1 MKTNKFL
8 TLILSFV
15 AVIAITSCVEDDD
28 FTVPSSLGNEENA
41 ALATLLET
49 STEVDMTFVQGL
61 YTSGTAPEQITAD
74 IYVKGYVSS
83 SDATG
88 NFYKEFFMQDAP
100 SNPTKALKL
109 IVSQSDSYNQFN
121 LGREVFI
128 NLKGLYVGEER
139 VGNGVYTIGGAIET
153 DQYGTTVEQL
163 DENQV
168 KTKILRSGVTADMI
182 PLSKTFSTINGS
194 NVGMLVSVDNVEFVN
209 NLAGKA
215 YFDPIDEY
223 DTQREMISCEGD
235 DYGSFQL
242 ETSSFASFKQEPL
255 PVKNG
260 TITAVIV
267 KTFDGS
273 QLVMA
278 LNSIGDVNFT
288 EERCSP
294 PDSTIFEDFQDAVD
308 GTDLDLPGWT
318 NFAEAGSRVW
328 REETYQGNG
337 YAEFGS
343 FNSQDASNIAWLVS
357 PSVDMDA
364 QNNVFINFRAAQHHL
379 DSNDNTLEVF
389 VSTDFDGTNVLA
401 ATWEQLTVNVPT
413 TANSWYEFV
422 DSGLVDISE
431 YSGTLYVA
439 FKVTGSG
446 TDLDLDGSYQ
456 IDDFKILAN

>member
-1 MKTNKFL
+1 
-8 TLILSFV
+8 
-15 AVIAITSCVEDDD
+15 
-28 FTVPSSLGNEENA
+28 VPSSLGNEENA

-88 NFYKEFFMQDAP
+88 NFYKEFYMQDTPA
-100 SNPTKALKL
+100 NPTKALKL

-153 DQYGTTVEQL
+153 DQFGTTVEQL

-194 NVGMLVSVDNVEFVN
+194 NVGMLVSVDNVEFAD

-215 YFDPIDEY
+215 YFDPNETY
-223 DTQREMISCEGD
+223 DTLRTMQACEGLA
-235 DYGSFQL
+235 YATFQL

-260 TITAVIV
+260 TIVAVV
-267 KTFDGS
+267 TKTFNGS
-273 QLVMA
+273 QVIMA
-278 LNSIGDVNFT
+278 LNSTDDVNFT
-288 EERCSP
+288 DARCTLLDISEF
-294 PDSTIFEDFQDAVD
+294 SEILSEDFQDAVD

-328 REETYQGNG
+328 REEAYQGNG

-364 QNNVFINFRAAQHHL
+364 QNNVFVNFIAAQHHL

-401 ATWEQLTVNVPT
+401 ATWEQLSVNVPT
-413 TANSWYEFV
+413 TSNSWYQFV